1 MSLHID
7 CYPASGATTLAP
19 IVLLHGWGV
28 SGNSWQPL
36 IPELQKV
43 ADVWVVDLPGFGAS
57 HMLPT
62 FTSQAVLT
70 LLFEQLPPV
79 MHLVGWSLGGMLAV
93 EFTQKYPA
101 RVKKLVTLGSN
112 ACFVEKA
119 EWPEAMPKQV
129 NAAFNS
135 EFKKN
140 PQLTLKRFYGL
151 LTQGSMHERELLK
164 TLRKK
169 CLPNANEIN
178 DNWYQALQYL
188 SKCNNIANLRS
199 ISVPGLHLL
208 AKNDALV
215 PALAAVNL
223 QSLNTK
229 QLVDIVP
236 NACHALHWDCS
247 SLVLEKI
254 TYFLQA
260 KTCVKLR
267 TKKSVARSFSRA
279 ATSYDSVAHL
289 QRKVGDALLT
299 QVPCDQSVVL
309 DLGVGTG
316 FLLSDLKKRTNA
328 SQLVALDLAEGML
341 HVAREKHNTAAAW
354 VCGDAE
360 SLPFSDR
367 SYNLIFSNLALQW
380 CEDLPQL
387 FSELYR
393 ILEPGGTLIFSTLS
407 KGTLSE
413 LGNAWKQVN
422 GFRHVNH
429 FNNKS
434 TIQES
439 LLAEGF
445 TCERPQQETHTLH
458 YQTFSELAHEL
469 KALGAHNVNQ
479 GRPTG
484 LTSRSQLAQLVRA
497 YEAYR
502 TLEGLPLTYEVL
514 YMQATRA
521 AL

>member
-1 MSLHID
+1 MSLHIS
-7 CYPASGATTLAP
+7 CYPASGAILQTP

-36 IPELQKV
+36 VPELQKI
-43 ADVWVVDLPGFGAS
+43 ANIWVIDLPGFGAS
-57 HMLPT
+57 DMLPV
-62 FTSQAVLT
+62 FTSEAVLT
-70 LLFEQLPPV
+70 LLAEKLPPS
-79 MHLVGWSLGGMLAV
+79 MYLMGWSLGGMLAV
-93 EFTQKYPA
+93 EFAQKYPA
-101 RVKKLVTLGSN
+101 RVRKLVTLGSN

-119 EWPEAMPKQV
+119 DWPEAMPKQV

-135 EFKKN
+135 EFKTN
-140 PQLTLKRFYGL
+140 PQLTLKRFYGI
-151 LTQGSMHERELLK
+151 LTQGSLHERELLK

-169 CLPNANEIN
+169 CLPNIDDIN
-178 DNWYQALQYL
+178 DNWHQALQYL
-188 SKCNNIANLRS
+188 SESNNIEKLAS
-199 ISVPGLHLL
+199 ITVPGLHLL

-215 PALAAVNL
+215 PTLAAVKL

-236 NACHALHWDCS
+236 DTCHALHWDCTS
-247 SLVLEKI
+247 VVLEKI
-254 TYFLQA
+254 VNFLQIKA
-260 KTCVKLR
+260 YFQLR

-279 ATSYDSVAHL
+279 AISYDSVAHL
-289 QRKVGDALLT
+289 QRKVGEELLAQT
-299 QVPCDQSVVL
+299 PCNQPTVL

-316 FLLSDLKKRTNA
+316 FLLSELKKHT
-328 SQLVALDLAEGML
+328 STSKLVALDLAEGML
-341 HVAREKHNTAAAW
+341 HVAREKHHTAAEW

-360 SLPFSDR
+360 SLPFSDK

-380 CEDLPQL
+380 CENLPQL

-393 ILEPGGTLIFSTLS
+393 ILKPGGTLIFSTLS
-407 KGTLSE
+407 KGTLRE
-413 LGNAWKQVN
+413 LGDAWKQVN
-422 GFRHVNH
+422 GFRHVNN
-429 FNNKS
+429 FNSKG

-439 LLAEGF
+439 LLAAGL
-445 TCERPQQETHTLH
+445 TCERLQQETHTLH
-458 YQTFSELAHEL
+458 YKTYSELAHEL

-484 LTSRSQLAQLVRA
+484 LTGRSQLAQLVRA

-502 TLEGLPLTYEVL
+502 TSKGLPLTYEVL
-514 YMQATRA
+514 YMHATRA